1 MPSPGGSY
9 SQLRTYAMMDPL
21 KIPDAIRLCHTDT
34 SITIH
39 DKWPK
44 GMYHAL
50 VLPRVLP
57 PYTMHDLADLR
68 TVLALPRAQ
77 AHALLLGLKRDALEA
92 KKVIENE
99 MELTHSFAWEIRM
112 GFHALPSVEHLHLHL
127 ISSDMIGE
135 AFKTKKHMNS
145 FHPKMGFFLDIDEV
159 LRWFEPDI
167 EPSWFAMV
175 AALDKKTYAP
185 ILKEDMRCP
194 ICEATHATVPKLRK
208 HLTAHFQKMKDEAT
222 ERELAK
228 LMAMNYDDPNLLQV
242 APEPDEP
249 TDAAAE
255 GEGEA
260 DAAESSTSTENGL
273 KRKHGEGDG
282 PEVIDVDALPEPP
295 QAKRQQVAAPS
306 DS

>member
-1 MPSPGGSY
+1 MTMPSPGGFY

-34 SITIH
+34 SVTIH

-112 GFHALPSVEHLHLHL
+112 GFHALPSVEYVPPELRHLKSVPVVVGGARCCKRKEADARAGLTGSCRHLHLHL

-175 AALDKKTYAP
+175 
-185 ILKEDMRCP
+185 
-194 ICEATHATVPKLRK
+194 
-208 HLTAHFQKMKDEAT
+208 
-222 ERELAK
+222 
-228 LMAMNYDDPNLLQV
+228 
-242 APEPDEP
+242 
-249 TDAAAE
+249 
-255 GEGEA
+255 
-260 DAAESSTSTENGL
+260 
-273 KRKHGEGDG
+273 G
-282 PEVIDVDALPEPP
+282 PLPS
-295 QAKRQQVAAPS
+295 R
-306 DS
+306 